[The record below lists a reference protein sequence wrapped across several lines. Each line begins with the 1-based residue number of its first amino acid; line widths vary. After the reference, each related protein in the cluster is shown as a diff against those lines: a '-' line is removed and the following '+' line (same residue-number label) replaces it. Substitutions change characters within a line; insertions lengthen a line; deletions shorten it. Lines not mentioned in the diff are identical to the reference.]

1 MFKMKKIFFK
11 VLRLIKRLP
20 SLTSK
25 PYPPLSV
32 RKEVPKKRTHHKM
45 KKGLLIVLLIIQIH
59 YNVVVNGNELESE
72 FSFDSHVARMLYDV
86 SVSVC
91 GKTGNSY
98 NKAVRCPQTLN
109 YRSCLPSR
117 NGRRGPRQC
126 CGDFSRIC

>member
-1 MFKMKKIFFK
+1 MKKIFLK

-72 FSFDSHVARMLYDV
+72 FSFDSHVARMLYDLLDV
-86 SVSVC
+86 H
-91 GKTGNSY
+91 
-98 NKAVRCPQTLN
+98 KAKVTVAACHPEMDDVALDNVVLISLGFAKNMFQ
-109 YRSCLPSR
+109 S
-117 NGRRGPRQC
+117 
-126 CGDFSRIC
+126 